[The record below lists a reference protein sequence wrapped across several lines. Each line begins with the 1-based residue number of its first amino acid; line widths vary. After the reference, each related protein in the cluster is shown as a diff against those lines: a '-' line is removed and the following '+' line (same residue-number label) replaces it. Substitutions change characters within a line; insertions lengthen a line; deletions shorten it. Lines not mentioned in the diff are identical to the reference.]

1 MTFLAPF
8 PAIIAACICVPALLA
23 LYLLKLRRRPVRVGS
38 VLFWPKASE
47 DTQAN
52 VPLRMIRPSLLL
64 LLHLLALAGL
74 LFAFARPAISG
85 DTADSQRIVLL
96 IDNSASMSAIDAA
109 GQPTRLERAKLRAK
123 QLARESR
130 TITGSRAVAVVGF
143 ALSPEARSGFTN
155 AGSIANA
162 AIDAIEPTDQPG
174 DLSAALAMIE
184 TLASTNAENDA
195 TQEPPTIILLSDG
208 SFAATENAL
217 AARSSVRFER
227 IGPAET
233 ASLDNVG
240 ITAFA
245 VRRDAT
251 NLQTIRIFAR
261 LQSLQ
266 PGLDVPLAL
275 AHDGNVIE
283 RRAVR
288 SGPAESTSP
297 AEYELS
303 LDLTDLPAGIMT
315 LAIDRDDAL
324 TSDNLASA
332 ILPPATAP
340 RIIVVREATPTSQ
353 GPRNATFLLTDVL
366 EELRPQSLRVLTPAA
381 LAQDAADTSFASS
394 VDLLVFDSVS
404 PSKIG
409 NIAASPQNIPTLS
422 FGSPPSLPGL
432 TVSAPSP
439 VREASIFWNR
449 EHPIMRGVTL
459 DALTVAKA
467 RDVTIADNTATAT
480 RFEAI
485 ARSDNRP
492 LIALAQVGNT
502 EHILVTFDLIDSNWP
517 LQAGFPIFIANAA
530 DYLTRSTQRINAA
543 AFSTAQLAS
552 VNLARTTGVTIAGP
566 IDITPPTLTQQQP
579 GTISLGHIP
588 RAGIYI
594 VKGAGPTSD
603 RAVAINLV
611 NPLESSLASPQ
622 QVQVDG
628 KPIETITTGSG
639 QREIWHWFVLAA
651 FALLAVEWLVYAA
664 RVRA

>member
-1 MTFLAPF
+1 VTFLAPF

-85 DTADSQRIVLL
+85 DAADSQRIVLL

-130 TITGSRAVAVVGF
+130 TITGSRAVAVASF

-266 PGLDVPLAL
+266 PGLDVPLTL

-288 SGPAESTSP
+288 IGTAESTSP

-404 PSKIG
+404 LSKIG
-409 NIAASPQNIPTLS
+409 NI
-422 FGSPPSLPGL
+422 PGL

-449 EHPIMRGVTL
+449 EHPLMRGVTL

-492 LIALAQVGNT
+492 LIALSQVGNT

-517 LQAGFPIFIANAA
+517 LQAGFPIFVANAA

-552 VNLARTTGVTIAGP
+552 VMLARTTGVTIAGP